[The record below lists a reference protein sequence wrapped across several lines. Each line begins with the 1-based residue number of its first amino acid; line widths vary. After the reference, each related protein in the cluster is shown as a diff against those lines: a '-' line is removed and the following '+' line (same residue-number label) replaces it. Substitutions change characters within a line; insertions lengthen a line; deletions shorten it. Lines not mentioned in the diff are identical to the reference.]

1 MIRVDKDHRVI
12 LNDLLDYVKV
22 LKPEYFYLLS
32 DGTLLGTDDSFSS
45 LRIIETDI
53 YGYEL
58 FQSSNDFKNFMK
70 DPNIIIMD
78 TIEIRDIPNTSWIN
92 LDAGLL
98 KNMYEGCYEI
108 YGDDFTESNIALGIY
123 LSSKHYDD
131 CNNIME
137 TYFNIK
143 ASDGAIPVRVDNHY
157 FYIFSGFLPLNKSDK
172 LEMTIYDNVLDFVIK
187 YEITKK
193 KFKNKVTVFYKY
205 LKV

>member
-1 MIRVDKDHRVI
+1 MIRVDKDNRVV

-22 LKPEYFYLLS
+22 LKPEYFYLLN

-70 DPNIIIMD
+70 DPNMIIMD
-78 TIEIRDIPNTSWIN
+78 TIEINDIPNTSWIT
-92 LDAGLL
+92 LHRGLL
-98 KNMYEGCYEI
+98 ENMFISCDELYR
-108 YGDDFTESNIALGIY
+108 DDMIEQNIILGNY
-123 LSSKHYDD
+123 LSAKHYDD
-131 CNNIME
+131 CSSIME
-137 TYFNIK
+137 TYFDIK
-143 ASDGAIPVRVDNHY
+143 ALDGAVPIRMDNYY

-172 LEMTIYDNVLDFVIK
+172 LEMTVYDNVSDFVIK

-193 KFKNKVTVFYKY
+193 KYKHKVTVFYKY